1 MTTLR
6 RRLGRSGL
14 DTSALGLGC
23 WALGGRMASGDQ
35 PLGYAGVDEDE
46 ATRALHRGIELGV
59 TLLDTADAYGAG
71 RSEELLAPVLA
82 AHPDV
87 LVATKFGNTIDPA
100 TRQLTGVD
108 VSPGY
113 VREALHASLRRLGRD
128 HVDVYQLHTPTAGAA
143 VAEELAA
150 TLEALVDEGLVRW
163 WGVST
168 DDPDEVEVLAHAP
181 HLAVVQ
187 IQLNVLDDNAPMLA
201 LAERHDLGVLVRSPL
216 AMGLL
221 GGRYTA
227 ASRLPA
233 DDVRGREPEWMR
245 WFSGGSPAP
254 EMLERLDAVRE
265 ALTADGRT
273 LAQGALG
280 WIWAHDERAVPLP
293 GFRDV
298 RQVEENVG
306 ALAAGPLDAAVHGEI
321 ELLLGRGSG

>member
-1 MTTLR
+1 
-6 RRLGRSGL
+6 
-14 DTSALGLGC
+14 
-23 WALGGRMASGDQ
+23 
-35 PLGYAGVDEDE
+35 
-46 ATRALHRGIELGV
+46 
-59 TLLDTADAYGAG
+59 
-71 RSEELLAPVLA
+71 
-82 AHPDV
+82 
-87 LVATKFGNTIDPA
+87 
-100 TRQLTGVD
+100 
-108 VSPGY
+108 
-113 VREALHASLRRLGRD
+113 
-128 HVDVYQLHTPTAGAA
+128 
-143 VAEELAA
+143 
-150 TLEALVDEGLVRW
+150 
-163 WGVST
+163 VST

-187 IQLNVLDDNAPMLA
+187 IQLNVLDDNAAMLA

-227 ASRLPA
+227 SSRLPA

-254 EMLERLDAVRE
+254 EMLERVDAVRE

-273 LAQGALG
+273 LAQGAIG
-280 WIWAHDERAVPLP
+280 WVWAHDERAVPLP

-306 ALAAGPLDAAVHGEI
+306 ALARGPLGAAEHGEI